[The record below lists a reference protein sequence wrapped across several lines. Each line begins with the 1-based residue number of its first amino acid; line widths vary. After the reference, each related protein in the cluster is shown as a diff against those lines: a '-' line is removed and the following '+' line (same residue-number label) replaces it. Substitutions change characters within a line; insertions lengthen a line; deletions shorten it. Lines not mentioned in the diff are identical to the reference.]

1 MARSLPS
8 GWSNVTSAA
17 VLHIVNAQDS
27 RPTSGDKKPPPLV
40 FVVDDSEALGEMIK
54 IFLSD
59 AGYEVQVFSHPLQA
73 LSAMESGA
81 AQPQLLISDYR
92 MPGINGLEL
101 IHRCKLIHPTLK
113 VIAASSNILDE
124 EIEKYPFRPDR
135 ILPKPYTAASLLA
148 VVKSL
153 LPE

>member
-1 MARSLPS
+1 MN
-8 GWSNVTSAA
+8 G
-17 VLHIVNAQDS
+17 QDS
-27 RPTSGDKKPPPLV
+27 NQTAGEQKSPPLV
-40 FVVDDSEALGEMIK
+40 FVVDDSETLGEMIK
-54 IFLSD
+54 IFLTES
-59 AGYEVQVFSHPLQA
+59 GYQVEVFSHPLQA
-73 LSAMESGA
+73 LTALQTGEER
-81 AQPQLLISDYR
+81 PRLLISDYR

>member
-1 MARSLPS
+1 M
-8 GWSNVTSAA
+8 
-17 VLHIVNAQDS
+17 
-27 RPTSGDKKPPPLV
+27 
-40 FVVDDSEALGEMIK
+40 DDSEALGEMIK

-101 IHRCKLIHPTLK
+101 IHRCKLIDPSLK
-113 VIAASSNILDE
+113 VIAASANILDE
-124 EIEKYPFRPDR
+124 EVEKYPFHPDR
-135 ILPKPYTAASLLA
+135 ILPKPYTTTSLLA
-148 VVKSL
+148 TVKTL
-153 LPE
+153 LPD

>member
-54 IFLSD
+54 IFLTD
-59 AGYEVQVFSHPLQA
+59 AGYEVEVFSNPLEA
-73 LSAMESGA
+73 LAAIQSSG
-81 AQPQLLISDYR
+81 PRPSLLISDYQ
-92 MPGINGLEL
+92 MPGMNGLEL

-113 VIAASSNILDE
+113 VMLSSATILDE
-124 EIEKYPFRPDR
+124 D
-135 ILPKPYTAASLLA
+135 
-148 VVKSL
+148 
-153 LPE
+153 

>member
-1 MARSLPS
+1 MN
-8 GWSNVTSAA
+8 G
-17 VLHIVNAQDS
+17 QDS
-27 RPTSGDKKPPPLV
+27 NQTAGEQKPPPLV
-40 FVVDDSEALGEMIK
+40 FVVDDSETLGEMIK
-54 IFLSD
+54 IFLTES
-59 AGYEVQVFSHPLQA
+59 GYQVEVFSHPLQA
-73 LSAMESGA
+73 LTALQTGEER
-81 AQPQLLISDYR
+81 PRLLISDYR

-148 VVKSL
+148 VVRSL